1 MPRALL
7 FLLLLVALLGWAAGQ
22 YLENQEYDVD
32 ENGLPMDS
40 GNVETNDEDQTL
52 VDKREDEEDKPLQY
66 DERMEKLMR
75 AIIGN
80 QEAKA
85 RQETL
90 EDDNEEVEK
99 AKRAPL
105 VPEQAF
111 LMSTSKPLGEI
122 SGMAMDK
129 KGRLVVFHRADRV
142 WDESTFD
149 ESNRLSDSLKPIVNS
164 TIAIINATTGQVH
177 DVVPGHRIGTIM
189 VPGSGFVQP
198 WFRPGSVLVLEEH
211 GENLFYLPHG
221 LSIDGE
227 GNIWVTDVGS
237 HQVHKLGSDY
247 KPVLTLGEKLVPGTD
262 GDHFCQPTDVAVA
275 KNGIFFV
282 ADGYCNSRVVKYDK
296 NGNVLAVFE
305 APDDQLGSS
314 PFLIP
319 HSLALIEDLNL
330 LCVADREN
338 ERVQCY
344 SSGLAEG
351 HRSIPAGIPITSAEN
366 IGRVYA
372 IREKNHYL
380 VGVTGADGD
389 GTLDP
394 QLFTMDMET
403 GKANTFLKGIEN
415 AHALAISDDG
425 KVYVGQMTPN
435 QIVVVDLA

>member
-1 MPRALL
+1 MQAPTS
-7 FLLLLVALLGWAAGQ
+7 FLLLLIVGVAAGQ

-32 ENGLPMDS
+32 ENGLPMDN
-40 GNVETNDEDQTL
+40 GPVETAEEEDAGAVDMQKRDQNEVSTFWKFMAALFDSASKPPEQQQPEAEDERERLIDFVT
-52 VDKREDEEDKPLQY
+52 DTEEEDEEKKRKRSIG
-66 DERMEKLMR
+66 EEK
-75 AIIGN
+75 
-80 QEAKA
+80 
-85 RQETL
+85 
-90 EDDNEEVEK
+90 EEEK
-99 AKRAPL
+99 
-105 VPEQAF
+105 AF
-111 LMSTSKPLGEI
+111 LMSTSKPLGQI
-122 SGMAMDK
+122 SGMTMDK

-149 ESNRLSDSLKPIVNS
+149 DANRLAASLGPIVNS
-164 TIAIINATTGQVH
+164 TIAVINATTGQ
-177 DVVPGHRIGTIM
+177 
-189 VPGSGFVQP
+189 
-198 WFRPGSVLVLEEH
+198 VLEEH

-221 LSIDGE
+221 LSIDEE

-237 HQVHKLGSDY
+237 HQVHKLGPDF
-247 KPVLTLGEKLVPGTD
+247 KPLLTLGEKLVPGEDTA
-262 GDHFCQPTDVAVA
+262 HFCQPTDVAVA

-282 ADGYCNSRVVKYDK
+282 ADGYCNSRVIKFDRH
-296 NGNVLAVFE
+296 GNVIAVFE
-305 APDDQLGSS
+305 APDDQSGSS
-314 PFLIP
+314 PFIIP

-380 VGVTGADGD
+380 VGVTGADVD
-389 GTLDP
+389 GTLEP
-394 QLFTMDMET
+394 QLFTMDMDT

-425 KVYVGQMTPN
+425 KVYVGQMNPN
-435 QIVVVDLA
+435 QIVVVDLV

>member
-1 MPRALL
+1 MLRAPLS
-7 FLLLLVALLGWAAGQ
+7 LLLALALVGCVAGQ

-40 GNVETNDEDQTL
+40 GNTELDEEDPTL
-52 VDKREDEEDKPLQY
+52 VDKREDEDKL
-66 DERMEKLMR
+66 E
-75 AIIGN
+75 
-80 QEAKA
+80 EA
-85 RQETL
+85 
-90 EDDNEEVEK
+90 
-99 AKRAPL
+99 
-105 VPEQAF
+105 F
-111 LMSTSKPLGEI
+111 IMSTSKPLGEI
-122 SGMAMDK
+122 SGIAIDK

-142 WDESTFD
+142 WDENTFD
-149 ESNRLSDSLKPIVNS
+149 ESDRLAAGLAPIANS
-164 TIAIINATTGQVH
+164 TIAIVNATTGQV
-177 DVVPGHRIGTIM
+177 
-189 VPGSGFVQP
+189 
-198 WFRPGSVLVLEEH
+198 LEEH
-211 GENLFYLPHG
+211 GEGLFYLPHG
-221 LSIDGE
+221 LSIDSE

-237 HQVHKLGSDY
+237 HQVHKLGADY
-247 KPVLTLGEKLVPGTD
+247 KPVLTLGEKMVPGTD
-262 GDHFCQPTDVAVA
+262 GAHFCKPTDVAVA

-282 ADGYCNSRVVKYDK
+282 ADGYCNSRVIKYDR

-305 APDDQLGSS
+305 APDDNLGSS

-319 HSLALIEDLNL
+319 HSLALIADLNL

-389 GTLDP
+389 GTLEP

-415 AHALAISDDG
+415 AHALAISDEG
-425 KVYVGQMTPN
+425 KVYVGQMQPN

>member
-1 MPRALL
+1 PLLPRSRRSARPTYASARSSRAPPALPASFRRSAML
-7 FLLLLVALLGWAAGQ
+7 RAPLSSLLLIALIGATAGQ

-40 GNVETNDEDQTL
+40 GNVDAVAEEEEQMTQ
-52 VDKREDEEDKPLQY
+52 VDKREEEDK
-66 DERMEKLMR
+66 
-75 AIIGN
+75 
-80 QEAKA
+80 
-85 RQETL
+85 
-90 EDDNEEVEK
+90 
-99 AKRAPL
+99 
-105 VPEQAF
+105 AF
-111 LMSTSKPLGEI
+111 LMSTSKPLGQI
-122 SGMAMDK
+122 SGMALDK

-149 ESNRLSDSLKPIVNS
+149 ESNRMDGKVAPIANS
-164 TIAIINATTGQVH
+164 TIAIINATTGQV
-177 DVVPGHRIGTIM
+177 
-189 VPGSGFVQP
+189 
-198 WFRPGSVLVLEEH
+198 LEEH
-211 GENLFYLPHG
+211 GENLFFLPHG
-221 LSIDGE
+221 LSIDSE
-227 GNIWVTDVGS
+227 GSIWVTDVGS
-237 HQVHKLGSDY
+237 HQIHKLGADY

-262 GDHFCQPTDVAVA
+262 GAHFCQPTDVAVA

-282 ADGYCNSRVVKYDK
+282 ADGYCNSRVVKFDR

-305 APDDQLGSS
+305 APDDSLGSS

-389 GTLDP
+389 GTLEP
-394 QLFTMDMET
+394 QLFTMDMNT

-415 AHALAISDDG
+415 AHALAISDEG
-425 KVYVGQMTPN
+425 KVYVGQMNPN

>member
-164 TIAIINATTGQVH
+164 TIAIINATTGQ
-177 DVVPGHRIGTIM
+177 
-189 VPGSGFVQP
+189 
-198 WFRPGSVLVLEEH
+198 VLEEH